1 MAKSF
6 RGVAYWTVSTK
17 KADWTTLACNA
28 LKPVEQHG
36 MKVQV
41 VSGPRGDE
49 LVLSFPDSSHHKLLI
64 TAGNGRGVVRVSENA
79 GLFVVCLMALRK
91 AVGDISVVTDSQEEV
106 PTIPRQSFPLFE
118 HDWPRIQ
125 EVGGSLSMVASG
137 AFASRYAPVLDR
149 LF

>member
-1 MAKSF
+1 M
-6 RGVAYWTVSTK
+6 
-17 KADWTTLACNA
+17 
-28 LKPVEQHG
+28 
-36 MKVQV
+36 
-41 VSGPRGDE
+41 
-49 LVLSFPDSSHHKLLI
+49 
-64 TAGNGRGVVRVSENA
+64 SENA